1 MKEYMLNPTAPNTT
15 REIRL
20 TYVTDENGD
29 MEIKVDSDGFE
40 ENPYAVAAFLS
51 AAIACLSEIENP
63 DTLSE

>member
-1 MKEYMLNPTAPNTT
+1 
-15 REIRL
+15 
-20 TYVTDENGD
+20 